1 MTFDVA
7 GRSIDKPLYPWL
19 LAILCLFGGI
29 WGFLSV
35 GKLEDPS
42 FSIPSAIINTEYPGA
57 SAREVE
63 EEVSERLERAIQE
76 LAQIDTI
83 TSTSMP
89 GRSEIEV
96 AIDSSYRSSEFP
108 QIWDELRRKINDT
121 QRELPD
127 GVQPSIVNDDFGE
140 VYGLFYAVTATD
152 YSARDI
158 SEVSRFLQRELLT
171 VPNVARVT
179 TAGEREELI
188 YIDIPQE
195 RLTRLGLPLEQL
207 ISTIQ
212 TENAVEFAGSIR
224 AGDRQIRIISSGD
237 TDTLEHISA
246 IRIGRPAS
254 IEQIML
260 SDVAN
265 VTRGTAEQPRQ
276 LVRFNG
282 QEAFTIG
289 VAGVATENIIEVG
302 EAVEQHLELLQQRLP
317 VGVEITP
324 IYEQHSVVD
333 DAINEFFI
341 NLVMSVTIVIGVLW
355 LFMGWRIALTVGPT
369 LLLTVMGTLFLM
381 GVFGIEMQRV
391 SLGALLIA
399 MGMLVDNAIV
409 VAEGMVINLRK
420 GMSTRKAASEA
431 ARRTQWPLLGATV
444 IGIMAFSSIA
454 FSDDVTGEFLISLFL
469 VILYSLALSWLLA
482 ITITP
487 LFGHYLYRRLYADA
501 NSAEA
506 DSADADN
513 ADANSAYA
521 NTDGDSANAESA
533 DSANSAISNT
543 GNANDSNDGNANT
556 DRNGQDDDEEEDL
569 YDKKIYKL
577 YRGVLVKS
585 LRLRKMTLIG
595 LVVLTVVC
603 MWAFRFI
610 PQSFFPHSNTPVF
623 FVNYELPQ
631 GTDIR
636 VTEQDV
642 KQIEGLLLDDEKV
655 VNVSSFIGQGA
666 TRFMLTYSPEQPNP
680 GYAQLIVR
688 VHELDDIPGMIE
700 RYRQRLS
707 EEFSHATIRI
717 QRLSF
722 GPGGGAEIEA
732 RFSGSEVAVLREL
745 AREAEAILEAEPL
758 IMHVRHNWGEPTL
771 GIRPMYNELRARQ
784 LGIQRDELA
793 QTLLF
798 ASSGLPIGTYR
809 EGYDLLPIVARP
821 PAHERNDIDALID
834 RQIWSQ
840 SQQAFVPLAQV
851 VNGFEPTSE
860 EAQIRRRQR
869 MRTISV
875 FGDSTPDV
883 TSAAAQEA
891 IQEQVEAIEVPP
903 GYSLE
908 WGGEYEGSQDA
919 QEGLTKQLPISLF
932 IMLAITIFLFGRLK
946 QPAIIWAVV
955 PMSICGVVIG
965 LLISGQPFSFTA
977 MLGML
982 SLSGMLMKNA
992 IVLVD
997 EIDHQIG
1004 TGKQQ
1009 QRALVEASV
1018 SRLRPVLLAAGTT
1031 SLGMLPLLWDPFF
1044 ASMAVTIIGGL
1055 SFATLLTLI
1064 AVPALYSVFFKI
1076 SPPKEQT
1083 S

>member
-19 LAILCLFGGI
+19 LALLCFFGGI

-63 EEVSERLERAIQE
+63 EEVTERLERAIQE

-140 VYGLFYAVTATD
+140 VYGLFFAVTATN

-158 SEVSRFLQRELLT
+158 SELSRFLQRELLT

-179 TAGEREELI
+179 SAGEREEMI

-212 TENAVEFAGSIR
+212 TENAVEYAGSIR
-224 AGDRQIRIISSGD
+224 AGDRQIRIITSGD
-237 TDTLEHISA
+237 TDTLAHISA

-260 SDVAN
+260 SDVAQ

-289 VAGVATENIIEVG
+289 VAGDATENIIEVG
-302 EAVEQHLELLQQRLP
+302 DAVEQHLEQLKQRLP

-324 IYEQHSVVD
+324 IYQQHSVVD

-381 GVFGIEMQRV
+381 GVFAIEMQRV

-420 GMSTRKAASEA
+420 GMNTRQAASEA

-469 VILYSLALSWLLA
+469 IILYSLALSWLLA

-501 NSAEA
+501 DNT
-506 DSADADN
+506 DADN
-513 ADANSAYA
+513 ART
-521 NTDGDSANAESA
+521 NTDSEN
-533 DSANSAISNT
+533 NT
-543 GNANDSNDGNANT
+543 AVDNGHAQNDEAA
-556 DRNGQDDDEEEDL
+556 L
-569 YDKKIYKL
+569 YDKKIYHL
-577 YRGVLVKS
+577 YRGVLIKS
-585 LRLRKMTLIG
+585 LKLRKITLIT
-595 LVVLTVVC
+595 LVVLTVLC

-623 FVNYELPQ
+623 FINYELPQ

-642 KQIEGLLLDDEKV
+642 KALEALLLDDAKV
-655 VNVSSFIGQGA
+655 ENVSSFIGQGA

-688 VHELDDIPGMIE
+688 AHELDDIPGMITH
-700 RYRQRLS
+700 YRQRLS
-707 EEFSHATIRI
+707 DEFSHATIRI
-717 QRLSF
+717 KRLSF
-722 GPGGGAEIEA
+722 GPGGGAELEA
-732 RFSGSEVAVLREL
+732 RFSGSEVTVLREL

-758 IMHVRHNWGEPTL
+758 VMHVRHNWGEPTL
-771 GIRPMYNELRARQ
+771 GIGPIYNELRARQ

-809 EGYDLLPIVARP
+809 EGNDLLPIVARP
-821 PAHERNDIDALID
+821 PAHERHDIDALID

-840 SQQAFVPLAQV
+840 SQQTFVPLAQV

-869 MRTISV
+869 LRTISV
-875 FGDSTPDV
+875 LGDSTPDV
-883 TSAAAQEA
+883 TSAAAQAAIHEQIEA
-891 IQEQVEAIEVPP
+891 IAIPP
-903 GYSLE
+903 GYKLE

-919 QEGLTKQLPISLF
+919 QEGLTKQLPISLL

-955 PMSICGVVIG
+955 PMSVCGVVIG

-1004 TGKQQ
+1004 TGKAQ
-1009 QRALVEASV
+1009 QRALVDASV

-1076 SPPKEQT
+1076 PRPTEQVA